1 MALSKLNH
9 DTNGVHHECLAE
21 TVPPGR
27 ARLLVVEDEEDI
39 REMLSFSLRTHNFSI
54 QVAVDGRSAW
64 QELMN
69 NAYDLILLDWMLP
82 DITGI
87 ELLQRIRN
95 EERLKD
101 IRVIMLTARSE
112 ESDRIRGLETG
123 ADDYVVK
130 PFSLN
135 ELRARIRSRLR
146 YREESSRDMLCTDG
160 VVLNQASYR
169 TSIDGRHV
177 ELSPTEFRLLRH
189 FMRTPDRVFSRT
201 QLLDAVWGTNVYID
215 ERTVDVHIR
224 RLRKALE
231 PYERAHLVQTV
242 RGTGY
247 RFSSRD

>member
-1 MALSKLNH
+1 
-9 DTNGVHHECLAE
+9 
-21 TVPPGR
+21 
-27 ARLLVVEDEEDI
+27 
-39 REMLSFSLRTHNFSI
+39 
-54 QVAVDGRSAW
+54 
-64 QELMN
+64 MN